1 MGMKLT
7 ENFKRKEFD
16 CADGS
21 EMPIEV
27 QLNIA
32 ELAVQLEI
40 IRSHFNAPIKINSA
54 YRSPEYNA
62 TIPGSSKNSQHV
74 LGKAADIVVKGYT
87 PDEVADAI
95 EFLISTGMIKEGGVG
110 RYNSFTHYDIRGER
124 ARWNYKTI

>member
-1 MGMKLT
+1 MKLT
-7 ENFKRKEFD
+7 ENFNREEFD

-40 IRSHFNAPIKINSA
+40 IRSHFNAPVTINSA
-54 YRSPEYNA
+54 YRSPEHNRK
-62 TIPGSSKNSQHV
+62 IGSNDSSQHI
-74 LGKAADIVVKGYT
+74 LGKAVDIVVKGVA
-87 PDEVADAI
+87 PDDVYDAI
-95 EFLISTGMIKEGGVG
+95 EFLISEGLVKEGGLG
-110 RYNSFTHYDIRGER
+110 RYNTFTHYDIRGTR

>member
-1 MGMKLT
+1 MKLT
-7 ENFKRKEFD
+7 ENFNREEFD

-40 IRSHFNAPIKINSA
+40 IRSHFNAPITINSA
-54 YRSPEYNA
+54 YRSPEHNRK
-62 TIPGSSKNSQHV
+62 IGSNDSSQHI
-74 LGKAADIVVKGYT
+74 LGKAVDIVVKGVA
-87 PDEVADAI
+87 PDDVYDAI
-95 EFLISTGMIKEGGVG
+95 EFLISEGLVKEGGLG
-110 RYNSFTHYDIRGER
+110 RYNTFTHYDIRGTR

>member
-1 MGMKLT
+1 MKLT
-7 ENFKRKEFD
+7 ENFNREEFD

-40 IRSHFNAPIKINSA
+40 IRSHFNAPVTINSA
-54 YRSPEYNA
+54 YRSPEHNRK
-62 TIPGSSKNSQHV
+62 IGSNDSSQHI
-74 LGKAADIVVKGYT
+74 LGKAADIVVKGVA
-87 PDEVADAI
+87 PDDVYDAI
-95 EFLISTGMIKEGGVG
+95 EFLISEGLVKEGGLG
-110 RYNSFTHYDIRGER
+110 RYNTFTHYDTRGTR

>member
-1 MGMKLT
+1 MKLT
-7 ENFKRKEFD
+7 ENFKRKEFE

-40 IRSHFNAPIKINSA
+40 IRSHFNAPVKINSA

-74 LGKAADIVVKGYT
+74 LGKAADIVVEGYT

-95 EFLISTGMIKEGGVG
+95 EFLIDSGMIKQGGLG

>member
-1 MGMKLT
+1 MSLT
-7 ENFKRKEFD
+7 KNFSIKEFE
-16 CADGS
+16 CNDGS
-21 EMPIEV
+21 EMPTDV

-40 IRSHFNAPIKINSA
+40 IRAHFNAPIKINSA
-54 YRSPEYNA
+54 YRSLEYNRS
-62 TIPGSSKNSQHV
+62 IGSNDSSQHV

-95 EFLISTGMIKEGGVG
+95 EFLIMTGMLKEGGVG
-110 RYNSFTHYDIRGER
+110 RYNTFTHYDIRGER

>member
-1 MGMKLT
+1 MKLT
-7 ENFKRKEFD
+7 ENFNREEFD

-40 IRSHFNAPIKINSA
+40 IRSHFNAPITINSA
-54 YRSPEYNA
+54 YRSLEHNRK
-62 TIPGSSKNSQHV
+62 IGSNDSSQHI
-74 LGKAADIVVKGYT
+74 LGKAVDIVVKGVA
-87 PDEVADAI
+87 PDDVYDAI
-95 EFLISTGMIKEGGVG
+95 EFLISEGLVKEGGLG
-110 RYNSFTHYDIRGER
+110 RYNTFTHYDTRGTR